1 MTNLKQAQDSFWKGF
16 EKLIVFIFLSL
27 TLVTFA
33 FNFTEYAWQHQFTL
47 YTDFVFWV
55 FDIRNL
61 WGLSAWSGIL
71 TLLLVPVSLVSFML
85 LVVSIVIPTWFKR
98 KFKFKYWYGVFIA
111 QILTWILIYNN

>member
-1 MTNLKQAQDSFWKGF
+1 MTKPEKNEDSIWSWF
-16 EKLIVFIFLSL
+16 EKGIIFVFFSI
-27 TLVTFA
+27 TLAAFA

-55 FDIRNL
+55 FDIRSL

-71 TLLLVPVSLVSFML
+71 TLLLAPVSLVSFML
-85 LVVSIVIPTWFKR
+85 LVVSIIIPAWFKR
-98 KFKFKYWYGVFIA
+98 KFKFKYWYGIFIA